1 MREHSQ
7 TTQAEVK
14 PPDAPTAPAAPVAP
28 VAPVAA
34 TTPATSSA
42 PAVAGAP
49 GTPAPARARS
59 VRREWRNAILGT
71 LLVGCGLVVAI
82 VTTRAR
88 QSGDW
93 ELARLGAI
101 TSLVFVALIT
111 IFVVP
116 PLLRSARAEV
126 GRLDPPF
133 QVTTGGLIFIGIF
146 LSVAFAA
153 YNTGN
158 NLLFLIFS
166 VLASTLFVAW
176 SAARASLRDL
186 VVSARFPDHIFAG
199 EPAPVLVSLQNT
211 KRLLPSFSILIES
224 RNRVFDED
232 VTKTRGGLLRK
243 KRRRRRERERYL
255 HRALAYFIYV
265 PRRAKAEQRV
275 EQLFPKRGH
284 VLVTGFELS
293 TRFPFGFFRLRRRL
307 RARSVEL
314 VIYPKLEAAS
324 DELHLLPMNAG
335 RMLSARRGAGH
346 DLHSLRDYQPQ
357 DDMRHID
364 WKATARTGRLIVRE
378 FASEDERRVH
388 IVFDTR
394 AMDGATD
401 GGGGAEKFFDA
412 RFERGVT
419 QSASL
424 VAHFLEEH
432 AEVRLTLGEEAGQ
445 YGTGR
450 EHLYACLRRLALV
463 RPHETAEA
471 TGAQTDLWSSLAAAS
486 NNADSHYVIL
496 LTTSAPGS
504 IPANVWRMSHVI
516 YL

>member
-1 MREHSQ
+1 MRPEAS
-7 TTQAEVK
+7 TSSPA
-14 PPDAPTAPAAPVAP
+14 TAPP
-28 VAPVAA
+28 
-34 TTPATSSA
+34 S
-42 PAVAGAP
+42 
-49 GTPAPARARS
+49 RS
-59 VRREWRNAILGT
+59 GVRPPSTLRVWRNAILGT
-71 LLVGCGLVVAI
+71 LLVGCGLVVAV
-82 VTTRAR
+82 VTSWAR
-88 QSGDW
+88 RSGDW
-93 ELARLGAI
+93 ELARVGAI

-166 VLASTLFVAW
+166 VLASTIFVAW

-224 RNRVFDED
+224 RNQIFADD
-232 VTKTRGGLLRK
+232 LTATHT
-243 KRRRRRERERYL
+243 RRRQKRPRRERPRYL
-255 HRALAYFIYV
+255 RRALAYFIYV
-265 PRRAKAEQRV
+265 PRRAKAEQCV

-307 RARSVEL
+307 RARNVEL

-364 WKATARTGRLIVRE
+364 WKATARASRLIVRE
-378 FASEDERRVH
+378 FASEDERRAH

-394 AMDGATD
+394 AMDSATD
-401 GGGGAEKFFDA
+401 GGGGAEKFFEA

-419 QSASL
+419 QAASL
-424 VAHFLEEH
+424 VAHFLEER
-432 AEVRLTLGEEAGQ
+432 AEVRLTLGEEAGH
-445 YGTGR
+445 YGAGR

-463 RPHETAEA
+463 RPHETTEA
-471 TGAQTDLWSSLAAAS
+471 TDAQPDLWSSLAAAS

-496 LTTSAPGS
+496 LTTSAPGT
-504 IPANVWRMSHVI
+504 IPANLWRMSHVI

>member
-1 MREHSQ
+1 MREADGEEIRTP
-7 TTQAEVK
+7 TTE
-14 PPDAPTAPAAPVAP
+14 DAGTPVASSPPP
-28 VAPVAA
+28 VI
-34 TTPATSSA
+34 A
-42 PAVAGAP
+42 PAVAS
-49 GTPAPARARS
+49 RS
-59 VRREWRNAILGT
+59 PLRVWRNAILGT
-71 LLVGCGLVVAI
+71 LLVAGGVVVAI
-82 VTTRAR
+82 VTSWAR
-88 QSGDW
+88 RTGDW
-93 ELARLGAI
+93 ELARLGAMA
-101 TSLVFVALIT
+101 SLLFVALIT

-126 GRLDPPF
+126 SRLDPPF
-133 QVTTGGLIFIGIF
+133 QMTMGGLIFIGIF

-176 SAARASLRDL
+176 SAARATLRDL
-186 VVSARFPDHIFAG
+186 AVSARFPDHIFAG

-211 KRLLPSFSILIES
+211 KRLLPSFSILIEA
-224 RNRVFDED
+224 RNQIFTEE
-232 VTKTRGGLLRK
+232 TPGGGAQRL
-243 KRRRRRERERYL
+243 KRRRGRPPQYVK
-255 HRALAYFIYV
+255 RALAYFIYV
-265 PRRAKAEQRV
+265 PHCAKAEQRI

-307 RARSVEL
+307 RARNVEL

-335 RMLSARRGAGH
+335 RLLSARRGAGH
-346 DLHSLRDYQPQ
+346 DLYSLRDYQPQ

-364 WKATARTGRLIVRE
+364 WKATARASRLIVRE
-378 FASEDERRVH
+378 FTSEDERRAR

-394 AMDGATD
+394 LPP
-401 GGGGAEKFFDA
+401 GGNGDDETNRNFTA

-419 QSASL
+419 VAAAL
-424 VAHFLEEH
+424 VSHFIEEH
-432 AEVRLTLGEEAGQ
+432 AEVRLTLGEEAGH

-450 EHLYACLRRLALV
+450 EHLYACLRRLALIV
-463 RPHETAEA
+463 PHAPNTDADE
-471 TGAQTDLWSSLAAAS
+471 QSDLWAS
-486 NNADSHYVIL
+486 IADNSAVADSSYVIL
-496 LTTSAPGS
+496 LTTAAPGS
-504 IPANVWRMSHVI
+504 IPSQVWRMSHVI